1 MADLYNIDII
11 LKKNKNND
19 LISFLDRR
27 KCLNKCNLFLIYTF
41 HFIQTV
47 GILIISYA
55 TSVNNM
61 ELIWI
66 GIAFN
71 SVASLINIYEKININ
86 MLKKL
91 MNDIILIKND
101 KYIDDSAITNIIID
115 RNNKN
120 VNINDDTDNTDNTD
134 NKQYN
139 TFK

>member
-55 TSVNNM
+55 TSINNM

>member
-41 HFIQTV
+41 HFIQTI

-55 TSVNNM
+55 TSINNM

-86 MLKKL
+86 ILKKL

-115 RNNKN
+115 KNNKTGD
-120 VNINDDTDNTDNTD
+120 ISDDSDNTD

>member
-55 TSVNNM
+55 TSINNM

-120 VNINDDTDNTDNTD
+120 VNINDDTDNTDN
-134 NKQYN
+134 KQYN